1 MARLP
6 RALAVVAGLVLA
18 APAAAPSSAHPFGA
32 PQTATI
38 SGTTGAPEVTW
49 RFGATDDI
57 AYLAVQVGALPPDRM
72 TLDGVVL
79 YEPGDEKALARS
91 EAYADYVLDHIRIE
105 GCEGSV
111 SAGADLI
118 ADGTMVTFD
127 CPSPAAATKVEIDML
142 TDLHPAYQT
151 LASGPNGQ
159 KAAYA
164 GETRAHDWSLDE
176 SRAAA
181 TGLSA
186 LLQLGGTLSVIALA
200 GAGVWWFVR
209 RRRSAGTSA
218 SAS

>member
-1 MARLP
+1 MP
-6 RALAVVAGLVLA
+6 RPLKVLAVVAGILLA
-18 APAAAPSSAHPFGA
+18 ATAAVPASAHPFGA

-38 SGTTGAPEVTW
+38 AGTTGAPEVTW

-57 AYLAVQVGALPPDRM
+57 AYLAMQVGALPPDRM

-79 YEPGDEKALARS
+79 YEPGDETALARS

-105 GCEGSV
+105 GCDGSV
-111 SAGADLI
+111 KAGEDLI
-118 ADGTMVTFD
+118 ADGTTVTFD
-127 CPSPAAATKVEIDML
+127 CPSPASATKIEIDMM

-164 GETRAHDWSLDE
+164 GTTRSHGWSLDE
-176 SRAAA
+176 SRAAT

-186 LLQLGGTLSVIALA
+186 LLQLGGTLGAIALV
-200 GAGVWWFVR
+200 GAGGWWFLR
-209 RRRSAGTSA
+209 RRRRTEASA

>member
-1 MARLP
+1 MAR
-6 RALAVVAGLVLA
+6 RFRVLAVVAGFVLA
-18 APAAAPSSAHPFGA
+18 ATAGLPADAHPFGA

-38 SGTTGAPEVTW
+38 AGTTSAPEVTW

-79 YEPGDEKALARS
+79 YESGDETALARS
-91 EAYADYVLDHIRIE
+91 EAYADYVLDHILIE
-105 GCEGSV
+105 GCDGSV
-111 SAGADLI
+111 EPGEDLI
-118 ADGTMVTFD
+118 ADGTTVTFD
-127 CPSPAAATKVEIDML
+127 CPSPTSSTRIEIDML

-164 GETRAHDWSLDE
+164 GDARSHGWSLDE

-186 LLQLGGTLSVIALA
+186 LVQLGGTLGVLALA
-200 GAGVWWFVR
+200 GVAAWWLVR

>member
-1 MARLP
+1 MPRLLKV
-6 RALAVVAGLVLA
+6 LAVVAGILLA
-18 APAAAPSSAHPFGA
+18 ATAGLPADAHPFGA

-38 SGTTGAPEVTW
+38 AGTTGAPEVTW
-49 RFGATDDI
+49 RFGATDDV

-79 YEPGDEKALARS
+79 YEPGDETALARS

-105 GCEGSV
+105 GCDGSV
-111 SAGADLI
+111 EASQDLI
-118 ADGTMVTFD
+118 ADGTTVTFD
-127 CPSPAAATKVEIDML
+127 CPSPASATKIEIDMM

-151 LASGPNGQ
+151 LASGPSGQ

-164 GETRAHDWSLDE
+164 GAARSHGWSLDE

-186 LLQLGGTLSVIALA
+186 LLQLGGTLGAIALVVA
-200 GAGVWWFVR
+200 GGWRLVLR
-209 RRRSAGTSA
+209 RRQAEASA

>member
-1 MARLP
+1 MARLL
-6 RALAVVAGLVLA
+6 RALAVVAGIMLA
-18 APAAAPSSAHPFGA
+18 ATAAVPASAHPFGA

-38 SGTTGAPEVTW
+38 AGTTGAPEVTW

-79 YEPGDEKALARS
+79 YEPGDETALAQS
-91 EAYADYVLDHIRIE
+91 DAYADYVLDHIRIE
-105 GCEGSV
+105 GCDGSV
-111 SAGADLI
+111 EAGEDLI
-118 ADGTMVTFD
+118 ADGTTVTFD
-127 CPSPAAATKVEIDML
+127 CPSPASATKIEIDMM

-164 GETRAHDWSLDE
+164 GATRSHGWSLDE

-186 LLQLGGTLSVIALA
+186 LLQLGGTLGAIALV
-200 GAGVWWFVR
+200 GAGGWWLVR
-209 RRRSAGTSA
+209 RRRQAEASA

>member
-6 RALAVVAGLVLA
+6 RVLAVVAGFVLA
-18 APAAAPSSAHPFGA
+18 ATAAVPASAHPFGA

-38 SGTTGAPEVTW
+38 AGTTGAPEVTW

-91 EAYADYVLDHIRIE
+91 EAYADYVLDHVRAE

-111 SAGADLI
+111 SVGDDLI
-118 ADGTMVTFD
+118 ADGTTVTFD
-127 CPSPAAATKVEIDML
+127 CPSPAAATTIEIDML

-164 GETRAHDWSLDE
+164 GETRSHDWALDR
-176 SRAAA
+176 SQAAA

-186 LLQLGGTLSVIALA
+186 LLQLGGTLGGIALI
-200 GAGVWWFVR
+200 GAGGWWLVR
-209 RRRSAGTSA
+209 RRRSAEA
-218 SAS
+218 SA

>member
-1 MARLP
+1 MTRRL
-6 RALAVVAGLVLA
+6 RALGVVAGVLLA
-18 APAAAPSSAHPFGA
+18 ATAAVPASAHPFGA

-38 SGTTGAPEVTW
+38 TGTTGAPEVIW
-49 RFGATDDI
+49 RFGASDDI

-72 TLDGVVL
+72 MLDGVVL
-79 YEPGDEKALARS
+79 YESGDEKALARS
-91 EAYADYVLDHIRIE
+91 DAYADYVLDHIRIE
-105 GCEGSV
+105 GCDGSA
-111 SAGADLI
+111 SAAEDLI
-118 ADGTMVTFD
+118 ADGTTVTFD
-127 CPSPAAATKVEIDML
+127 CPSPASATTIEIDMM

-164 GETRAHDWSLDE
+164 GTTRSHGWSLDE

-186 LLQLGGTLSVIALA
+186 LVQIGGTLGGIALA
-200 GAGVWWFVR
+200 GAGAWWLVR
-209 RRRSAGTSA
+209 HRRSGRATA

>member
-1 MARLP
+1 M
-6 RALAVVAGLVLA
+6 VAGFVLA
-18 APAAAPSSAHPFGA
+18 ATAAVPASAHPFGA

-38 SGTTGAPEVTW
+38 SGSTGAPEVTW

-105 GCEGSV
+105 GCQGSV
-111 SAGADLI
+111 SVGEDLI
-118 ADGTMVTFD
+118 TEGTTVTFD
-127 CPSPAAATKVEIDML
+127 CPSPAAATTIEIDML

-164 GETRAHDWSLDE
+164 DETRSHDWSLDE

-186 LLQLGGTLSVIALA
+186 LLQLGGTLGGIALA
-200 GAGVWWFVR
+200 GIGGWLLVR

>member
-6 RALAVVAGLVLA
+6 RALAVVAGFVLA
-18 APAAAPSSAHPFGA
+18 ATAGVPAYAHPFGA

-38 SGTTGAPEVTW
+38 AGTTGAPEVTW

-91 EAYADYVLDHIRIE
+91 EAYAEYVLDHIRIE
-105 GCEGSV
+105 GCDGSV
-111 SAGADLI
+111 DASDDLV
-118 ADGTMVTFD
+118 ADGTTVTFD
-127 CPSPAAATKVEIDML
+127 CSSPASATKIEIDMM

-164 GETRAHDWSLDE
+164 GTTRSHGWTLDE

-186 LLQLGGTLSVIALA
+186 LLQIGGTLGGIALL
-200 GAGVWWFVR
+200 GAGGWWLV
-209 RRRSAGTSA
+209 RRRSASA

>member
-1 MARLP
+1 M
-6 RALAVVAGLVLA
+6 VAGFVLA
-18 APAAAPSSAHPFGA
+18 ATAGLPADAHPFGA

-38 SGTTGAPEVTW
+38 AGTAGVPEVTW

-79 YEPGDEKALARS
+79 YESGDEKALARS

-105 GCEGSV
+105 GCDGSV
-111 SAGADLI
+111 EPGEDLV
-118 ADGTMVTFD
+118 ADGTTVTFD
-127 CPSPAAATKVEIDML
+127 CPSPTSSTKVEIDML

-164 GETRAHDWSLDE
+164 GNARSHGWTLDE

-186 LLQLGGTLSVIALA
+186 LLQLGGTLGVIGLA
-200 GAGVWWFVR
+200 GAGGWWLLR
-209 RRRSAGTSA
+209 RRRQAEASA